1 MNYNVGSQPVVRER
15 LEGWRQNINYDAL
28 LNVLLLHVKKIL
40 VRFATAS
47 F

>member
-1 MNYNVGSQPVVRER
+1 
-15 LEGWRQNINYDAL
+15 L

-47 F
+47 FWKTYFNSLVSDPYNNNV